1 MTSLLSNQILLSL
14 KSYYQI
20 LLKEFIK
27 IKSKHGPNEK
37 KSEKFCCYEQPH
49 EYIDDSKKSNE
60 TSLPGKEDFY
70 NQLNMMQITDADYS
84 HMKRACKYFKYHDLF
99 VQSDT

>member
-49 EYIDDSKKSNE
+49 EYTDDSKKSNE
-60 TSLPGKEDFY
+60 TSLPGKENFY